1 MWETKRNIKTNS
13 NGGNKDMKCRDEEVR
28 GQRWGCRLLTEI
40 SLSTPGYIYNTST
53 DTDTGMRRRTG
64 RGREGG
70 EKKKREMKRWL
81 SKTSKQRGGYKW
93 KGMKNVQR
101 QRERERKVAEVVY
114 KELLKR
120 ALNLRVTWC
129 SKCKGFWAVSCLN
142 EHTVN
147 IMQIM
152 TIFRLIPLFFVENM
166 DVYVIRMNLIRVK
179 GSNTVRAT
187 WRLSASWSECS
198 GERKSTRADGLLN
211 RRRNCTWSAGWVT
224 VRPQTLT
231 DNLTNIQKEQQ
242 VKEL

>member
-28 GQRWGCRLLTEI
+28 GEGADYSQKSHC
-40 SLSTPGYIYNTST
+40 PHQDTST
-53 DTDTGMRRRTG
+53 TPAQTPTQGWGGGQEEEERV
-64 RGREGG
+64 G
-70 EKKKREMKRWL
+70 EKK
-81 SKTSKQRGGYKW
+81 RGRW
-93 KGMKNVQR
+93 KGDSAKRANKEEDINGRVWKMYKD
-101 QRERERKVAEVVY
+101 RERERKVAEVVY

-129 SKCKGFWAVSCLN
+129 SKCKWFWAVSCLN

-147 IMQIM
+147 IMQVM
-152 TIFRLIPLFFVENM
+152 TIFHLIPLFFVENM